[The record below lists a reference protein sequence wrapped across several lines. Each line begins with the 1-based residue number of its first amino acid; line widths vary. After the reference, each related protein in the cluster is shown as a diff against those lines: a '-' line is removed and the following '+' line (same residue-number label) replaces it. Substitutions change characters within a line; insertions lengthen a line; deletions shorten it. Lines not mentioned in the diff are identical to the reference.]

1 MTLQYIFANLCFDV
15 TMKQR
20 FRMVFET
27 MAGKKARI
35 KVDMPFAQKCKQ
47 TGIRMTSQRHLL
59 ATVLEEAVDHPD
71 VETIYLRCKEKDN
84 SISIASIYRS
94 LGIFEEY
101 QLIEKLDV
109 GDGKARFEIKRAEHD
124 HLMDIETGQIH
135 EFKSRQLQRLIEE
148 IASEMGFE
156 LTEHRLEIYGRKHG
170 RTACRCYEIKVY

>member
-1 MTLQYIFANLCFDV
+1 
-15 TMKQR
+15 
-20 FRMVFET
+20 MVFET

-35 KVDMPFAQKCKQ
+35 KGDMPFAQKCTR

-71 VETIYLRCKEKDN
+71 VETIYLRCKEKDS

-109 GDGKARFEIKRAEHD
+109 GDGKARFEIKQAEHD
-124 HLMDIETGQIH
+124 HLMDVETGQIH
-135 EFKSRQLQRLIEE
+135 KFKSQQLQRLIE
-148 IASEMGFE
+148 
-156 LTEHRLEIYGRKHG
+156 K
-170 RTACRCYEIKVY
+170 

>member
-1 MTLQYIFANLCFDV
+1 
-15 TMKQR
+15 
-20 FRMVFET
+20 MVFET
-27 MAGKKARI
+27 MPDKKARI
-35 KVDMPFAQKCKQ
+35 KGDMPFAQKCTQ
-47 TGIRMTSQRHLL
+47 AGIRMTSQRYLL

-71 VETIYLRCKEKDN
+71 VETIYLRCKEKDS

-94 LGIFEEY
+94 LRIFEEC

-124 HLMDIETGQIH
+124 HLMDVETGQIH